1 MYIPEGRVDYFFAIH
16 DFSISDSKLKAME
29 DMHGDPWDMSLP
41 QALFLI
47 FLSFVFFGSIALG
60 TNMLVAY
67 LDARYNPPQYYYG
80 DNLRTVPNLR
90 SFRDQSEPLPRY
102 EREDPTARPL
112 LAFEGN
118 TPPPAYGTVFHIP
131 APYED
136 DESDEDFSAGSSPVA
151 PDSSYIAYMV

>member
-1 MYIPEGRVDYFFAIH
+1 MYIPDRRIDYFFAIH

-29 DMHGDPWDMSLP
+29 DLHGSPWDMPLP

-47 FLSFVFFGSIALG
+47 FLSFIFFGGIALG
-60 TNMLVAY
+60 TNTLVAY
-67 LDARYNPPQYYYG
+67 LDARYSPPQYYYG

-90 SFRDQSEPLPRY
+90 GFRDQSEPLPRY

-136 DESDEDFSAGSSPVA
+136 DENDEDYSAGSSPVA
-151 PDSSYIAYMV
+151 PDSSDTTLMV

>member
-1 MYIPEGRVDYFFAIH
+1 MYIPEGRVDYFSAIR
-16 DFSISDSKLKAME
+16 DLGISDSKLKAME
-29 DMHGDPWDMSLP
+29 DIPFP

-47 FLSFVFFGSIALG
+47 FLSFIFFGSIALG
-60 TNMLVAY
+60 TNTLVAY
-67 LDARYNPPQYYYG
+67 LDDRYNPPQYYYG
-80 DNLRTVPNLR
+80 DNLRTVPLLR

-136 DESDEDFSAGSSPVA
+136 DEGDEDYAAGSSSVA
-151 PDSSYIAYMV
+151 PDSSYTVYMV

>member
-16 DFSISDSKLKAME
+16 DVSISDSKLKAME
-29 DMHGDPWDMSLP
+29 DMHGDPWD
-41 QALFLI
+41 I
-47 FLSFVFFGSIALG
+47 FVFFGSIALG

-136 DESDEDFSAGSSPVA
+136 EEGDEDDSAGSSRVA